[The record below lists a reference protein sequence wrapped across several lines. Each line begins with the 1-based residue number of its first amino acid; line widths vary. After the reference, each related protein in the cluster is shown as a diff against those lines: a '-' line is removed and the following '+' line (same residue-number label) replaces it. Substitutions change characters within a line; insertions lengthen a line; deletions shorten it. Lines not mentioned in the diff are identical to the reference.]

1 MYTRWLMTALRI
13 IALPVAVLAAALLPP
28 VSSAQVR
35 GMRTPESTPRLRSS
49 FGLTGRDGNARPS
62 QRHFVDN
69 SGFLFFP
76 YFYADTDSEDKKD
89 KPEPAPVQ
97 VLVGA
102 PAPAASSAPA
112 AHAAE
117 PLVLENRDGKWV
129 RIPTGNQLPTI
140 PQLPQP
146 ASVKT
151 SSPHPGVTELAEA
164 VPPLPKL
171 PPAVIVFRDR
181 HVEELGKYMIQGD
194 ALFTGADYST
204 TGSWTRK
211 IPLKELDLPASLKL
225 NKERGT
231 KFNLPSSPNEVV
243 IRF

>member
-1 MYTRWLMTALRI
+1 MTALRI

-28 VSSAQVR
+28 MSSAQVR
-35 GMRTPESTPRLRSS
+35 GMRTPETAARTRSS
-49 FGLTGRDGNARPS
+49 FGLSGPARNARPS
-62 QRHFVDN
+62 PRHFIDN

-76 YFYADTDSEDKKD
+76 YFYTDADSEDKKD

-102 PAPAASSAPA
+102 PAPSPAPA
-112 AHAAE
+112 AHTVE

-140 PQLPQP
+140 SPSTQP
-146 ASVKT
+146 ASAKV
-151 SSPHPGVTELAEA
+151 SSPHPGITELPEVVA
-164 VPPLPKL
+164 PLPKL

-194 ALFTGADYST
+194 ALFTSADYST

-211 IPLKELDLPASLKL
+211 ILLKELDLPASLKL
-225 NKERGT
+225 NKDRGT

-243 IRF
+243 VRF